1 VSETESDE
9 ARQDRE
15 RLEALNRD
23 IQAAQSRTQGETPD
37 RSVREASQGM
47 SLAWRVVTELVVA
60 TLVGGAVGWGVD
72 HVSGFGPLGLIV
84 GVILGFV
91 AGLRLAYKA
100 ATQASIVPPPPGD
113 DAMER

>member
-1 VSETESDE
+1 VVSEDDSE
-9 ARQDRE
+9 AAAPERE
-15 RLEALNRD
+15 RLEALNRE
-23 IQAAQSRTQGETPD
+23 IKAAQSRTQGETPD

-72 HVSGFGPLGLIV
+72 QATNAGPFGLIV

-100 ATQASIVPPPPGD
+100 ATDAARASASPPAAD
-113 DAMER
+113 D